1 MGRAWVLRGSVILIA
16 VLVGSEAARDYYEVC
31 VSLAELCSAPTLAL
45 QELGVSRDADAAELK
60 KAYRKMSLK
69 YHPDKN
75 SDAGAAEKFA
85 SIANAYQVRA
95 SSCSPACAGTIDST
109 TGALRRREA
118 AEVRYAQRGRLRRKR
133 TAGAAGPVRFLQA
146 VWLRLFRV
154 ALAHEQEQVWTPK
167 LSCSCAP
174 LLSTAMRTAR
184 QRSEYRVGCDPGG
197 TLQRRKD

>member
-16 VLVGSEAARDYYEVC
+16 YLVGSEAARDYYEVC
-31 VSLAELCSAPTLAL
+31 VCLAELCSAATLAL

-118 AEVRYAQRGRLRRKR
+118 AEVRYARRGRLRRKR

-174 LLSTAMRTAR
+174 LLLTAMTTAP
-184 QRSEYRVGCDPGG
+184 Q
-197 TLQRRKD
+197 

>member
-31 VSLAELCSAPTLAL
+31 VCLAELCSAPTLAL

-95 SSCSPACAGTIDST
+95 SSCSPACASTIDST
-109 TGALRRREA
+109 TGALRRR
-118 AEVRYAQRGRLRRKR
+118 VRRKYDMHGE
-133 TAGAAGPVRFLQA
+133 AGLDANARQERQDPFDF
-146 VWLRLFRV
+146 FRQFGFGSS
-154 ALAHEQEQVWTPK
+154 ESPSRMSKSRCGRQ
-167 LSCSCAP
+167 SCRARP
-174 LLSTAMRTAR
+174 LLSTAMRTAP
-184 QRSEYRVGCDPGG
+184 Q
-197 TLQRRKD
+197 